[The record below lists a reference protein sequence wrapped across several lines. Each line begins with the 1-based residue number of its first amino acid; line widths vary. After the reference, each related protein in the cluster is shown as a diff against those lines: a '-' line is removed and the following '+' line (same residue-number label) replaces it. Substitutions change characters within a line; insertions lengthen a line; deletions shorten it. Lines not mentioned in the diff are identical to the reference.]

1 MSEKQKRW
9 LRDYEVETASVG
21 RFKKSTL
28 RKDRIG
34 AQLYPF
40 HRIGKKTVLYDLAEL
55 DATVES
61 ARFGGHVAGKTKAA

>member
-9 LRDYEVETASVG
+9 LRDYEVEAVSAG
-21 RFKKSTL
+21 RFKSSTL

-40 HRIGKKTVLYDLAEL
+40 HKIGKTVLYDMAEL
-55 DATVES
+55 DATVENS
-61 ARFGGHVAGKTKAA
+61 RFGGHGGAKTKAA